1 MLQLPER
8 YKSLGDVVLGGMGE
22 VVFCQDTV
30 LERCVAIKV
39 LQGEIDQRR
48 IFDEL
53 SALMRIRSK
62 HVVQVYDYLQ
72 FHGRGLGIVQEFV
85 EGYDLLEVDFSSL
98 TISEFYKNI
107 WQIASGIADIHSVGV
122 IHRDIKPN
130 NIKVDPEGVLK
141 IFDFG
146 LARNDGADAST
157 MGFIGTHGFAAPELY
172 SATVDFT
179 NSIDVYAFA
188 ATALHM
194 AVGGLPAQMM
204 RPYQVS
210 GEVDYFCTT
219 KFPLPSVLIKLLN
232 SCLHSDPTQR
242 PSISMIRDELQ
253 KHILHDAHQA
263 LVVYKGQAKY
273 LSCRSR
279 SINLKVTDIGDVD
292 IVYDGLSFTVTRVS
306 GEVYINNEAVNVGYV
321 LPGSC
326 VVALGG
332 GWRKN
337 AERTFVTFDLSHP
350 EIVL

>member
-22 VVFCQDTV
+22 VVFCQDTI

-39 LQGEIDQRR
+39 LQGDIDQRR

-53 SALMRIRSK
+53 SALMRVRSK

-85 EGYDLLEVDFSSL
+85 EGRDLLEVDFSGL
-98 TISEFYKNI
+98 TIYDYYKNI
-107 WQIASGIADIHSVGV
+107 WQVASGIADIHSVGV

-146 LARNDGADAST
+146 LARNDCDAST

-179 NSIDVYAFA
+179 NAIDVYSFA

-194 AVGGLPAQMM
+194 AIGGLPAQMM
-204 RPYQVS
+204 KPYQVS
-210 GEVDYFCTT
+210 GAVDYFCTT
-219 KFPLPSVLIKLLN
+219 RFPIPAILAGLLN
-232 SCLHSDPTQR
+232 SCLHSDPAQR
-242 PSISMIRDELQ
+242 PSILMVRDELQ

-273 LSCRSR
+273 LGSGSR
-279 SINLKVTDIGDVD
+279 SINLKVANIGDVD
-292 IVYDGLSFTVTRVS
+292 ICYDGLSFSVTRIS
-306 GEVYINNEAVNVGYV
+306 GEVFINNEAVNVGYV

-337 AERTFVTFDLSHP
+337 VERTFVTFDLSHP